1 MFHILSPVK
10 QAFWILTQMLEH
22 HTAETQLLIFMLCCP
37 DKDLSTGNLI
47 VEKED
52 HMKGKNSLKAL
63 TLGLYAEKL
72 TMLTDS
78 NLKYTMFLKR
88 RKDEKKGFQDNEA
101 EGITRDNYWMQVA
114 AKDESSKHSFVYLY
128 RSSIVSRTFAMY
140 NQTIMVS
147 SLD

>member
-1 MFHILSPVK
+1 
-10 QAFWILTQMLEH
+10 MLEH
-22 HTAETQLLIFMLCCP
+22 HATETQLLIFMLCCP

-88 RKDEKKGFQDNEA
+88 RKDEGKGLQDDDA